1 MIAGLVLA
9 AGEGTRFGPDPKLL
23 AEISGQPVL
32 QRVLETMTRVRS
44 LDRVV
49 VVLGAHAE
57 EILSRVRFGRAE
69 PLICVRWHEG
79 QSASLQCGVGAL
91 PEAAKI
97 ILTLGDQPLITTQ
110 LVERFTHEPPGS
122 RAAYHGNP
130 GHPVV
135 LGPEQMPAIRRL
147 SGDHGARHILSG
159 PLIESSDLGMCR
171 DLDTPADLATLRREA
186 AGTPH
191 GRNPARP

>member
-110 LVERFTHEPPGS
+110 LVERFTREPPGS

-135 LGPEQMPAIRRL
+135 SNTTTEAWLSLGVIVLFAAAFIALAIRMFKR
-147 SGDHGARHILSG
+147 SAVS
-159 PLIESSDLGMCR
+159 
-171 DLDTPADLATLRREA
+171 
-186 AGTPH
+186 
-191 GRNPARP
+191 